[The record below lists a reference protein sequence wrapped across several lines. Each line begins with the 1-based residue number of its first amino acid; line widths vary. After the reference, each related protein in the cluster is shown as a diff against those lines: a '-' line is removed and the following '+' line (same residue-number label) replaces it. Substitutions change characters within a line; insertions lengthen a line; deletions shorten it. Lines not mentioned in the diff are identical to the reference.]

1 MIQTRRGYHYV
12 QANRQCD
19 ICFIRL
25 CNDVDFFTVSS
36 MISLV
41 LMNLFLIFYSFFSF
55 LKQISIMCIA
65 LKRETCMFT
74 KLARCVLHSKYWQSS
89 CC

>member
-1 MIQTRRGYHYV
+1 M

-25 CNDVDFFTVSS
+25 SNDVDFFTVSS

-41 LMNLFLIFYSFFSF
+41 LMDLFLVFLLIFSF

-65 LKRETCMFT
+65 LKRETCIFT
-74 KLARCVLHSKYWQSS
+74 
-89 CC
+89 